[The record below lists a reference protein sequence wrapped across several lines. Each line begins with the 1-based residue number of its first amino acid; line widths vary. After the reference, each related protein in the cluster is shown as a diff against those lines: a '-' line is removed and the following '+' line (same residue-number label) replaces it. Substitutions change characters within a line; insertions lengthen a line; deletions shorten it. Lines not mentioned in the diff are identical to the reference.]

1 MAPELIAALSL
12 GTAVAASALSAVLAV
27 KLTKADRDLSDAV
40 EERDQYKSERDL
52 AETASATLAHAVK
65 AQEGQIKVLGRE
77 VGEYRAKAQRVR
89 QSALRASLA
98 SAAARKAKANGSG
111 KAGATGRG

>member
-1 MAPELIAALSL
+1 MAPEIIAALGL
-12 GTAVAASALSAVLAV
+12 AGTAGFGLSTVLLLVEQASTRRTLA
-27 KLTKADRDLSDAV
+27 DAV